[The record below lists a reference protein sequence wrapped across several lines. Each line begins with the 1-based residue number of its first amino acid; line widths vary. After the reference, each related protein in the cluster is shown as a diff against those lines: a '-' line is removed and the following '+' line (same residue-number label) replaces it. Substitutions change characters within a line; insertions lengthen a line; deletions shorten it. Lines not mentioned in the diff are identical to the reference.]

1 MKTYEITCIQCPLG
15 CALTVSVDG
24 EAVTVTGN
32 TCPRGAEYGK
42 KEVLHPSRTVTST
55 VAVTDGVLPRLS
67 VKTKTDIPKEKI
79 FDVMEVI
86 RKTTVE
92 APVKIGDVI
101 IENVCGTG
109 ADVIATKT
117 VDKFRI
123 QN

>member
-15 CALTVSVDG
+15 CALTVSVEG

-42 KEVLHPSRTVTST
+42 KEVMHPSRTVTST
-55 VAVTDGVLPRLS
+55 VAIKNGVLPRLS

-86 RKTTVE
+86 RKTNVT
-92 APVKIGDVI
+92 APVRIGDVI
-101 IENVCGTG
+101 IKDVCGTG

-117 VDKFRI
+117 VDK
-123 QN
+123 N

>member
-24 EAVTVTGN
+24 DNVTVSGN

-55 VAVTDGVLPRLS
+55 VVIKGGVLPRLS

-86 RKTTVE
+86 RKTTVT
-92 APVKIGDVI
+92 APIHIGDVI

-117 VDKFRI
+117 VEIK
-123 QN
+123 

>member
-24 EAVTVTGN
+24 DNVTVTGN

-55 VAVTDGVLPRLS
+55 VAITGGVMPRLS

-79 FDVMEVI
+79 FDVMQVI
-86 RKTTVE
+86 RKTTVT
-92 APVKIGDVI
+92 APVQIGDVI

-117 VDKFRI
+117 VEKI

>member
-24 EAVTVTGN
+24 ENVQVSGN

-55 VAVTDGVLPRLS
+55 VAITGGVMPRLS

-79 FDVMEVI
+79 FDVMQVI
-86 RKTTVE
+86 RKTTVT
-92 APVKIGDVI
+92 APVQIGDVI

-117 VDKFRI
+117 VEKI